1 MVTGKVV
8 EKVPTRGGRIK
19 VKITATL
26 QDGGTPERR
35 PGDQESTGAS
45 STVAAPIV
53 YAEMTG
59 ISIEGV
65 RLPSRV
71 PHDAIDDRT
80 WETAMCTA
88 ADGISAVGDA
98 RYQDTGWNL

>member
-8 EKVPTRGGRIK
+8 EKVPTRGGRVK
-19 VKITATL
+19 VKIEATL
-26 QDGGTPERR
+26 QDG
-35 PGDQESTGAS
+35 QESSGAS
-45 STVAAPIV
+45 GGAVAAPVV

-59 ISIEGV
+59 VSIEGV

-71 PHDAIDDRT
+71 PHDAIDERT
-80 WETAMCTA
+80 WENATCTA
-88 ADGISAVGDA
+88 ADGISAVGDT